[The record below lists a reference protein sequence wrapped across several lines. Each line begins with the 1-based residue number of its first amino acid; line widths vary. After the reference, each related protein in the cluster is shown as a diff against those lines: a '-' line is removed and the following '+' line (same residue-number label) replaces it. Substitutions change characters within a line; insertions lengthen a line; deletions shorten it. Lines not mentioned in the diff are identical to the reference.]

1 MFEILSDKSAVQA
14 AAAKRV
20 LAAAQSAIAQRG
32 RFSFVLSGGSTP
44 GGLFELLAQAPYRD
58 EIDWSKVYVFW
69 GDERYVLL
77 DHPDSCY
84 LLAYET
90 LLSKVEIPFDNIL
103 PFATHLEDPAE
114 AAQRYSDD
122 LRAFFGDQEPR
133 FDLVLLGMGP
143 DGHTASLF
151 PGHSS
156 LQADPN
162 TWVIVEPDSPK
173 PPPLRLSLTLP
184 LFNQAREVLFL
195 VTGSDKADALAE
207 IKRGGSSLPA
217 ALVQPKQ
224 GELVW
229 LVDQAA
235 ASKFNA
241 S

>member
-1 MFEILSDKSAVQA
+1 MFQILSDKTAVQA
-14 AAAKRV
+14 EAAKRV

-44 GGLFELLAQAPYRD
+44 GGLFELLAQPPYRD
-58 EIDWSKVYVFW
+58 QIDWSKVYVFW

-90 LLSKVEIPFDNIL
+90 LLSKVDIPFDNIL
-103 PFATHLEDPAE
+103 PYATQLDDPAE
-114 AAQRYSDD
+114 AAQRYSED
-122 LRAFFGDQEPR
+122 LQAYFGSEEPR

-156 LQADPN
+156 LKADPN
-162 TWVIVEPDSPK
+162 TWVIVEPNSPK
-173 PPPLRLSLTLP
+173 PPPLRLSLTLG
-184 LFNQAREVLFL
+184 LLNQARELLFL
-195 VTGSDKADALAE
+195 VTGGDKADVLAE
-207 IKRGGSSLPA
+207 IKQGGSSLPA
-217 ALVQPKQ
+217 ALIKPDQ

-235 ASKFNA
+235 ASA
-241 S
+241 LGS